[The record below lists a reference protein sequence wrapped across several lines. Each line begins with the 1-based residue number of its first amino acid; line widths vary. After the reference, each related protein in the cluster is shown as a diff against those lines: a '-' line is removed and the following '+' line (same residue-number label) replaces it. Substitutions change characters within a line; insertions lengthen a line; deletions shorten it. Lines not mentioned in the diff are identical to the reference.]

1 MKNDAKP
8 LWPVATLVVLTGL
21 NLLDYLDRQLLAAVL
36 PALQADLHIGDQ
48 KAGTIATAFML
59 GYFLTAPIFGWLGD
73 RVSRRWLIAGGVFV
87 WSLGTLLSG
96 HANAFVSLLFFR
108 VLVGFGEASFGTIS
122 PGWIADLFPPLR
134 RNNAITIFYFAIPVG
149 SALGYLM
156 GGYLAVH
163 YGWRAAFLW
172 AGYPGLL
179 LAFTLF
185 LFREPARGASEP
197 AGSAPTAVAA
207 APIHRRSY
215 LALMFVWAGI
225 PGLVL
230 TLIFSLFRKRV
241 QEPNGMSPTAAK
253 ILAVPEG
260 FRAYLTLL
268 TIPRYV
274 LVVLGYTAQTFAM
287 GGFSLWAPSFLF
299 RVHHMA
305 LEQAAFFFSA
315 SLAGT
320 GLVATLA
327 GGFWATRWQR
337 KTGTG
342 YAWVLALS
350 AALAAPVAF
359 AAFTLPD
366 LGQAKLALVATMFL
380 LFLSTG
386 PVNTLVLETV
396 PVAMRA
402 SAMAGSIFA
411 IHLFGDLGSPTF
423 VGFLSDRWGDL
434 RLAVVWTLPGALI
447 VSAFFWGLL
456 LRNVRRGRTG
466 GPTG

>member
-8 LWPVATLVVLTGL
+8 LWPLATLVALTGL

-36 PALQADLHIGDQ
+36 PALQADLKIGDQ

-73 RVSRRWLIAGGVFV
+73 RMSRRWLIAGGVFV

-96 HANAFVSLLFFR
+96 HAGGYVSLVLFR

-149 SALGYLM
+149 SALGYLA

-163 YGWRAAFLW
+163 FGWRSAFLW

-185 LFREPARGASEP
+185 LFREPARGATETPDGKPVTTP
-197 AGSAPTAVAA
+197 AKVGWS
-207 APIHRRSY
+207 
-215 LALMFVWAGI
+215 G
-225 PGLVL
+225 
-230 TLIFSLFRKRV
+230 
-241 QEPNGMSPTAAK
+241 
-253 ILAVPEG
+253 
-260 FRAYLTLL
+260 YLTLL
-268 TIPRYV
+268 KIPAYV
-274 LVVLGYTAQTFAM
+274 LVVAGYIAQTFAM
-287 GGFSLWAPSFLF
+287 GGFSLWAPTFLY

-305 LEQAAFFFSA
+305 LDQAAFFFSA
-315 SLAGT
+315 SLAAT

-350 AALAAPVAF
+350 AALAAPAAF
-359 AAFTLPD
+359 AAFTLSDPG
-366 LGQAKLALVATMFL
+366 LAKIALVATMFL

-386 PVNTLVLETV
+386 PVNTLILETV

-402 SAMAGSIFA
+402 SAMAASIFA

-423 VGFLSDRWGDL
+423 VGYLSDKWGDL
-434 RLAVVWTLPGALI
+434 RLAVLWVLPGALI
-447 VSAFFWGLL
+447 VSAFFWGWL
-456 LRNVRRGRTG
+456 LRNVRQAQMAKAKT
-466 GPTG
+466 

>member
-8 LWPVATLVVLTGL
+8 LWPVVTLVALTGL

-73 RVSRRWLIAGGVFV
+73 RVSRRWLIGGGVFV

-96 HANAFVSLLFFR
+96 HANAFISLLCFR

-122 PGWIADLFPPLR
+122 PGWIADLFPPQR
-134 RNNAITIFYFAIPVG
+134 RNNAITVFYFAIPVG

-163 YGWRAAFLW
+163 YGWRSAFLW
-172 AGYPGLL
+172 AGYPGLV

-185 LFREPARGASEP
+185 LFREPDRGASETATATVP
-197 AGSAPTAVAA
+197 VGSVTSAGWHS
-207 APIHRRSY
+207 
-215 LALMFVWAGI
+215 
-225 PGLVL
+225 
-230 TLIFSLFRKRV
+230 
-241 QEPNGMSPTAAK
+241 
-253 ILAVPEG
+253 
-260 FRAYLTLL
+260 YLTLL
-268 TIPRYV
+268 KIPRYL
-274 LVVLGYTAQTFAM
+274 LVVAGYVAQTFAM

-305 LEQAAFFFSA
+305 LDKAAFFFSA
-315 SLAGT
+315 SLAAT

-327 GGFWATRWQR
+327 GGFCATRWQR

-350 AALAAPVAF
+350 ALLAAPVAF

-366 LGQAKLALVATMFL
+366 LGQAKVALVATMFL

-386 PVNTLVLETV
+386 PVNTLILETV

-402 SAMAGSIFA
+402 SAMAASIFA
-411 IHLFGDLGSPTF
+411 IHLLGDLGSPAF
-423 VGFLSDRWGDL
+423 VGYLSDRWGNL
-434 RLAVVWTLPGALI
+434 RLAVLWTLPGALI
-447 VSAFFWGLL
+447 VSAIFWCLL
-456 LRNVRRGRTG
+456 VRNVRRTPAG
-466 GPTG
+466 GSTS